1 MLAYMAGTNWSTR
14 KTLILGR
21 SDIEGLLTVAE
32 YNEAIEEAF
41 RAHGLGK
48 YIMDPKM
55 HIIIPKYH
63 GEWEAMP
70 SYCEEPETS
79 ACKWV
84 AIREENGRNFGLP
97 NVFSTLIYTDPRT
110 GFPLA
115 ICDGTYH
122 TLMRTGAAGGV
133 SAKYL
138 ARKDSENLGLIGA
151 GFVATGLLASMN
163 DLFKLKKV
171 RVWSRTAAT
180 ANKYVRE
187 NNRKY
192 DLDIKAVPEPKEAAK
207 GMDII
212 GTSTPATSPIV
223 KDEWI
228 EEGTHIA
235 AIGADMTGKQ
245 ELEVAILKRAKIYV
259 DDLQQCIRDGEIN
272 VPLARKQITLKDIA
286 GTLGEVIAGKK
297 KGRTSDQDITLF
309 DSTGIA
315 LQDSVVVIRE
325 YKRAVERGVGIE
337 KRMVV

>member
-1 MLAYMAGTNWSTR
+1 MPKTNWSKR

-32 YNEAIEEAF
+32 YNNAVERAF
-41 RAHGLGK
+41 RAHGLQK
-48 YIMDPKM
+48 YMMDPKM

-84 AIREENGRNFGLP
+84 AIREENRRKFGLP
-97 NVFSTLIYTDPRT
+97 NVFSTLVYTDPRT

-133 SAKYL
+133 GAKHL
-138 ARKDSENLGLIGA
+138 ARKDSEDLGLVGA
-151 GFVATGLLASMN
+151 GFVATGLLASIQ
-163 DLFKLKKV
+163 DLFRLKKV
-171 RVWSRTAAT
+171 RVWSRSPETARIFV
-180 ANKYVRE
+180 KE
-187 NNRKY
+187 NSRKY
-192 DLDIKAVPEPKEAAK
+192 DLDIRAVEEAREATK

-212 GTSTPATSPIV
+212 GTSTPATSPVV
-223 KDEWI
+223 KDAWV
-228 EEGTHIA
+228 EEGTHISA
-235 AIGADMTGKQ
+235 MGADMTGKQ
-245 ELEVAILKRAKIYV
+245 ELEVAILKRAKVYV
-259 DDLQQCIRDGEIN
+259 DDLSQCIRDGEIN
-272 VPLARKQITLKDIA
+272 VPLAQKQITVGDIA
-286 GTLGEVIAGKK
+286 GTLGEVVVGKK
-297 KGRTSDQDITLF
+297 RGRTSDRDVTVF

-315 LQDSVVVIRE
+315 LQDSVVVIEE
-325 YKRAVERGVGIE
+325 YKRAVKKGVGIE

>member
-1 MLAYMAGTNWSTR
+1 MPGTSWATR

-21 SDIEGLLTVAE
+21 SDIEGLLTVRE
-32 YNEAIEEAF
+32 YNEAVEEAF

-48 YIMDPKM
+48 YIMEPKM

-70 SYCEEPETS
+70 SYCEQPETS

-84 AIREENGRNFGLP
+84 AIREENRRKFGLP
-97 NVFSTLIYTDPRT
+97 NVFSTLVYTDPRT

-138 ARKDSENLGLIGA
+138 ARRDSERVGLIGA
-151 GFVATGLLASMN
+151 GFVATGLLASLN
-163 DLFKLKKV
+163 DLFDLKEV
-171 RVWSRTAAT
+171 RVWSRNPETA
-180 ANKYVRE
+180 KRYVRD
-187 NNRKY
+187 NARKY
-192 DLDIKAVPEPKEAAK
+192 ELDIRAAGDPREAAK

-212 GTSTPATSPIV
+212 GTSTPVTHPIV
-223 KDEWI
+223 KNQWI
-228 EEGTHIA
+228 DEGTHIA
-235 AIGADMTGKQ
+235 AMGADFTGKQ
-245 ELEVAILKRAKIYV
+245 ELEVGILRRAKIYV
-259 DDLQQCIRDGEIN
+259 DDLRQCIRDGEIN
-272 VPLARKQITLKDIA
+272 VPLAKKQITLKKIA
-286 GTLGEVIAGKK
+286 GTIGEVIVGKK
-297 KGRTSDQDITLF
+297 RGRTSERDITVF

-325 YKRAVERGVGIE
+325 YKRALQRGVGIE

>member
-1 MLAYMAGTNWSTR
+1 MPKTRWSSR

-32 YNEAIEEAF
+32 YNNAIERAF

-48 YIMDPKM
+48 YKMDPKM
-55 HIIIPKYH
+55 HIIIPRYH

-84 AIREENGRNFGLP
+84 AIREENRRKFGLP
-97 NVFSTLIYTDPRT
+97 NVFSTLVYTDPMT

-133 SAKYL
+133 SAKHL
-138 ARKDSENLGLIGA
+138 ARRESENLGLVGA
-151 GFVATGLLASMN
+151 GFVATGLLASME
-163 DLFKLKKV
+163 DLFRLKKV
-171 RVWSRTAAT
+171 RVWSRSPETSKAF
-180 ANKYVRE
+180 VRE

-192 DLDIKAVPEPKEAAK
+192 DLDIRAVSEAKEAAR

-212 GTSTPATSPIV
+212 GTSTPATSPVV
-223 KDEWI
+223 KSGYVD
-228 EEGTHIA
+228 EGTHIA
-235 AIGADMTGKQ
+235 AMGADMTGKQ
-245 ELEVAILKRAKIYV
+245 ELAVEILKRAKIYV
-259 DDLQQCIRDGEIN
+259 DDLRQCIRDGEIN
-272 VPLARKQITLKDIA
+272 VPLSQKQITLKEIA
-286 GTLGEVIAGKK
+286 GTLGEVIIGKK
-297 KGRTSDQDITLF
+297 RGRTSDKDITIF

-315 LQDSVVVIRE
+315 LQDSVVVMEE
-325 YKRAVERGVGIE
+325 YKRAVKKGVGIE

>member
-1 MLAYMAGTNWSTR
+1 MPRTVWSSR

-32 YNEAIEEAF
+32 YNAAVERAF

-48 YIMDPKM
+48 YKMDPKM

-84 AIREENGRNFGLP
+84 AIREENRRKFGLP
-97 NVFSTLIYTDPRT
+97 NVFSTLVYTDPRT

-138 ARKDSENLGLIGA
+138 ARKESENLGLVGA
-151 GFVATGLLASMN
+151 GFVATGLLASMH
-163 DLFKLKKV
+163 DLFELRKV
-171 RVWSRTAAT
+171 RVWSRSSETS
-180 ANKYVRE
+180 KRFVKE
-187 NNRKY
+187 NGRRY
-192 DLDIKAVPEPKEAAK
+192 GLDILAVAEAREATK

-212 GTSTPATSPIV
+212 GTSTPSTSPVV
-223 KDEWI
+223 KNAWVD
-228 EEGTHIA
+228 EGTHIA
-235 AIGADMTGKQ
+235 AMGADFTGKQ
-245 ELEVAILKRAKIYV
+245 ELEVSILKRAKVYV
-259 DDLQQCIRDGEIN
+259 DDLGQCIRDGEIN
-272 VPLARKQITLKDIA
+272 VPLAQKEITVGDIS
-286 GTLGEVIAGKK
+286 GTLGEVIVGKK
-297 KGRTSDQDITLF
+297 RGRTSDREITIF

-315 LQDSVVVIRE
+315 LQDSVVVIEE
-325 YKRAVERGVGIE
+325 YKRALKKGVGIE

>member
-1 MLAYMAGTNWSTR
+1 MPETNWSTR

-21 SDIEGLLTVAE
+21 SDIEGLLTIAE
-32 YNEAIEEAF
+32 YNEAVEEAF

-48 YIMDPKM
+48 YMMEPKT

-84 AIREENGRNFGLP
+84 AIREDNRRKYGLP
-97 NVFSTLIYTDPRT
+97 NVFSTLVYTDPRT

-163 DLFKLKKV
+163 DLFKLRKV
-171 RVWSRTAAT
+171 RVWSRSQAT
-180 ANKYVRE
+180 AKRYVRE
-187 NNRKY
+187 NRRKY
-192 DLDIKAVPEPKEAAK
+192 HLDIKAVVEPKQAAK

-228 EEGTHIA
+228 DEGTHIA
-235 AIGADMTGKQ
+235 AMGADMQGKQ
-245 ELEVAILKRAKIYV
+245 ELEVAVLKRGKIYV
-259 DDLQQCIRDGEIN
+259 DDLPQCIRDGEIN
-272 VPLARKQITLKDIA
+272 VSLAKNQISLKDVA
-286 GTLGEVIAGKK
+286 GTLGEVVVGKK
-297 KGRTSDQDITLF
+297 KGRTSERDITIF

-325 YKRAVERGVGIE
+325 YKRALERGVGIE

>member
-1 MLAYMAGTNWSTR
+1 MSKTSWSSR

-32 YNEAIEEAF
+32 YNNAVERAF
-41 RAHGLGK
+41 RAHGLHK
-48 YIMDPKM
+48 YKMDPKM
-55 HIIIPKYH
+55 HIVIPKYH

-84 AIREENGRNFGLP
+84 AIREENREKFGLP
-97 NVFSTLIYTDPRT
+97 NVFSTLVYTDPRT

-138 ARKDSENLGLIGA
+138 ARKGSENLGLVGG
-151 GFVATGLLASMN
+151 GFVATGLLASIQ
-163 DLFKLKKV
+163 DLFGLRKV
-171 RVWSRTAAT
+171 RVWSRSPDTS
-180 ANKYVRE
+180 KRFVRE
-187 NNRKY
+187 NSRRY
-192 DLDIKAVPEPKEAAK
+192 DLDIRAVAEAKEATK

-212 GTSTPATSPIV
+212 GTSTPATSPV
-223 KDEWI
+223 VRNAWVD
-228 EEGTHIA
+228 EGTHIA
-235 AIGADMTGKQ
+235 AMGADMRGKQ
-245 ELEVAILKRAKIYV
+245 ELEVTILKRAKVYV
-259 DDLQQCIRDGEIN
+259 DDLTQCIRDGEIN
-272 VPLARKQITLKDIA
+272 VPLAQKQIKLGDIA
-286 GTLGEVIAGKK
+286 GTLGEVIVGKK
-297 KGRTSDQDITLF
+297 SGRTSDRDLTVF

-315 LQDSVVVIRE
+315 LQDSVVVLEE
-325 YKRAVERGVGIE
+325 YKRAVKKGVGIE